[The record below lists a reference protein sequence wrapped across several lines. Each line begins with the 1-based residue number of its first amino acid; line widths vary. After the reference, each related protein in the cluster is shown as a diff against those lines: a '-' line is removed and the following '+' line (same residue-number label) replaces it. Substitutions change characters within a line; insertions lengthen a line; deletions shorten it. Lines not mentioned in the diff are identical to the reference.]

1 MKPIYFPYTYISDPV
16 AEAVAAC
23 FGQFI
28 VYRPQS
34 DKLPQTMQSWV
45 DKGVID
51 IRVPVPGDETDLE
64 SAAGNYL
71 NWANLHTE
79 KSGINTSFLKTLK
92 ASTSLLD
99 HSLSSQIVAD
109 VKGRING
116 SPTEKT
122 SDPVLAAKIFLYFA
136 QGFDRQDQELDH
148 ELDEYKQKEQDLIR
162 NLKMEEDPFAAG
174 FNKEYSQMPDA
185 TGDYLIS
192 GRLQAWTRIFLSNT
206 AAGGLLVTHRRAVLE
221 QLLGSTPTAEKVLYF
236 ESLPCSGK
244 VTDEIKV
251 WQAQLMS
258 YLTRVVENKWPDPS
272 NEPVEEMAFQ
282 AAEKAV
288 ALSMYIVPAQSPNRF
303 LARCAEINRPVA
315 DPAHQKVRLEN
326 TLIALVEL

>member
-34 DKLPQTMQSWV
+34 DKLPQTMQAWV
-45 DKGVID
+45 DKSVID
-51 IRVPVPGDETDLE
+51 IRVPVPDDETDLE
-64 SAAGNYL
+64 SRAGNYL
-71 NWANLHTE
+71 DWANLHTE
-79 KSGINTSFLKTLK
+79 KSGIDTAFLKTLK
-92 ASTSLLD
+92 ASAPFLD

-109 VKGRING
+109 VKGRINDR
-116 SPTEKT
+116 PTEKT
-122 SDPVLAAKIFLYFA
+122 SDPVSAAKIFLYFA
-136 QGFDRQDQELDH
+136 QEFDRQNQELDR

-162 NLKMEEDPFAAG
+162 DLKMEEDSFATG

-192 GRLQAWTRIFLSNT
+192 GRLQAWTRIFLSDR
-206 AAGGLLVTHRRAVLE
+206 AAGGLLVTHSRAVLE
-221 QLLGSTPTAEKVLYF
+221 QLLGSTPTAEKVLHF
-236 ESLPCSGK
+236 EFLPLPEK

-272 NEPVEEMAFQ
+272 NEPVEGMVFQ
-282 AAEKAV
+282 AAEKTV
-288 ALSMYIVPAQSPNRF
+288 ALSMYIVPAQPPNRF
-303 LARCAEINRPVA
+303 FSHCAEINRPVA
-315 DPAHQKVRLEN
+315 DPAHQKVRLKN
-326 TLIALVEL
+326 TLIGLVER

>member
-34 DKLPQTMQSWV
+34 DKLPQTMQAWV
-45 DKGVID
+45 DRSVID
-51 IRVPVPGDETDLE
+51 IRVPVPDDETDLE

-71 NWANLHTE
+71 DWANLHTE
-79 KSGINTSFLKTLK
+79 KSGIDTAFLKTLK
-92 ASTSLLD
+92 ASAPFLD
-99 HSLSSQIVAD
+99 YSLSSQIVAD
-109 VKGRING
+109 AKGRING
-116 SPTEKT
+116 RPTEKT
-122 SDPVLAAKIFLYFA
+122 SDPVSAAKIFLYFA
-136 QGFDRQDQELDH
+136 QEFDRQNQELDR

-162 NLKMEEDPFAAG
+162 NLKMEEDSFASG

-192 GRLQAWTRIFLSNT
+192 DRLQAWTRIFLSDT
-206 AAGGLLVTHRRAVLE
+206 AAGGLLVTHSRAVLE
-221 QLLGSTPTAEKVLYF
+221 QLLGSTPTAEKILHF
-236 ESLPCSGK
+236 ELPPRAGK

-272 NEPVEEMAFQ
+272 NEPVEGMVFQ
-282 AAEKAV
+282 AAGKTV
-288 ALSMYIVPAQSPNRF
+288 ALSMYIVPAQPPNRF
-303 LARCAEINRPVA
+303 LSGCAEINRPVA
-315 DPAHQKVRLEN
+315 DPAHQKVRLKN
-326 TLIALVEL
+326 TLIGLVEL